1 MRSLV
6 LIADEPANV
15 ARMRLA
21 TRYAAGVRVIATLDG
36 REPVAAE
43 IAALAPDIV
52 VVDEM
57 CQRINTLTRLQE
69 VRDSGAGATVL
80 LLVPAHSR
88 ALAGDA
94 VAAGAHAVLSWDAP
108 APALGTVIGEIALG
122 RVLLSAQQR
131 AEERPADVSARPA
144 ATVQHLRLLGPQ
156 DARRAGASA

>member
-108 APALGTVIGEIALG
+108 APALG

-131 AEERPADVSARPA
+131 AEERPTDVSARPA
-144 ATVQHLRLLGPQ
+144 ATVQHLRLLGAQ